1 MLPELHHPHD
11 KKWIEEQLK
20 KLPPSALATAIK
32 GYEKVFSESY
42 DNEPLEHRKENKAR
56 FTANTRLR
64 EYVEKIIE
72 TAR

>member
-1 MLPELHHPHD
+1 VLPKLHHQHD

-42 DNEPLEHRKENKAR
+42 DNEPIEHAKENAAR
-56 FTANTRLR
+56 RAANTRLR
-64 EYVEKIIE
+64 LYVQKVIS
-72 TAR
+72 AR